1 MVYLV
6 SSCLAGIRCRY
17 DGKECAHPQVVKL
30 VMEGKAL
37 PVCPEV
43 LGGLAIPRDR
53 AEIVKNNGSLQV
65 VTENGADV
73 TKEYL
78 TGADRAASIA
88 QAAGVEK
95 AILKS
100 KSPSCASRIIY
111 DGSFSNKLIPG
122 QGLTALALQEK
133 GILVLSEE
141 DLGIEEG

>member
-1 MVYLV
+1 MLYLV
-6 SSCLAGIRCRY
+6 SSCLAGIHCRY
-17 DGKECAHPQVVKL
+17 DGNECAHPQVVKL
-30 VMEGKAL
+30 VMEGKAI

-53 AEIVKNNGSLQV
+53 AEIVKDNGSLRV
-65 VTENGADV
+65 ITEKGQDV

-78 TGADRAASIA
+78 AGADKAALIA
-88 QAAGVEK
+88 QAAGIEK

-111 DGSFSNKLIPG
+111 DGSFSNRLIPG
-122 QGLTALALQEK
+122 QGFTALALQEK

-141 DLGIEEG
+141 DLETEGA